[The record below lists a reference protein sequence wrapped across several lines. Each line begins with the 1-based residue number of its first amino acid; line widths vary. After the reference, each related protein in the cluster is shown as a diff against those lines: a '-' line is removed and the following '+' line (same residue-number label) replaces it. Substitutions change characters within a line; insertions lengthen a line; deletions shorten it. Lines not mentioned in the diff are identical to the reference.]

1 MTMKR
6 RRRDEIGRDKGI
18 LIFVWRHAKEIA
30 AVVLLVGMVVSGST
44 YFATAADVDNKFNSL
59 KVDIK
64 KSALEGRKLNIE
76 DALFRLRSGPRE
88 KGTIAQ
94 IERFEAEL
102 RDVSARL
109 RQLEE
114 RRP

>member
-1 MTMKR
+1 MKPTR
-6 RRRDEIGRDKGI
+6 RRQDESGRDKGA
-18 LIFVWRHAKEIA
+18 LIFLWRHAKEIA
-30 AVVLLVGMVVSGST
+30 AIVLLAGMVISGST
-44 YFATAADVDNKFNSL
+44 YFATAADVDQKFNSL

-88 KGTIAQ
+88 KGTVAQ

-109 RQLEE
+109 RQIDE

>member
-1 MTMKR
+1 MKMKR
-6 RRRDEIGRDKGI
+6 RRRDESGGDKGVM
-18 LIFVWRHAKEIA
+18 IFIWRYAKEIA

-109 RQLEE
+109 RQLDE

>member
-30 AVVLLVGMVVSGST
+30 AVVLLAGMVVSGST

-59 KVDIK
+59 KTDIK

-76 DALFRLRSGPRE
+76 DALFRLRSGP
-88 KGTIAQ
+88 KQQGTVAQ

-109 RQLEE
+109 RQLDE

>member
-1 MTMKR
+1 MKPIR
-6 RRRDEIGRDKGI
+6 RRRGDSGKEKG
-18 LIFVWRHAKEIA
+18 LFIFLWRHAKDIA
-30 AVVLLVGMVVSGST
+30 AIVLLAGMVISGST
-44 YFATAADVDNKFNSL
+44 YFATAADVEQKFSSL

-76 DALFRLRSGPRE
+76 DALFRLRSGP
-88 KGTIAQ
+88 KQQGTTAQ

-114 RRP
+114 RKP

>member
-1 MTMKR
+1 M
-6 RRRDEIGRDKGI
+6 DKGL

-30 AVVLLVGMVVSGST
+30 AIVLLAGMVISGST
-44 YFATAADVDNKFNSL
+44 YFATAADVEQKFSSL

-76 DALFRLRSGPRE
+76 DALFRLRSSP
-88 KGTIAQ
+88 KQQGTTAQ

-109 RQLEE
+109 RQLDE
-114 RRP
+114 RKP

>member
-59 KVDIK
+59 KTDIK
-64 KSALEGRKLNIE
+64 KSALEGRKLSIE

-88 KGTIAQ
+88 KGTMAQ

>member
-1 MTMKR
+1 MKR

-59 KVDIK
+59 KTDIK
-64 KSALEGRKLNIE
+64 KSALEGRKLSIE

-88 KGTIAQ
+88 KGTMAQ

-102 RDVSARL
+102 RDVRARR